1 MMKKIKSIVAIIM
14 TAILMTVNCSCV
26 LVSADSDY
34 GIDELFSDLGNLL
47 AIDRQLDSYGF
58 SESQKDDIYALGIL
72 YGIGKAFEDYS
83 NQQSSG
89 TNQNNTE
96 SENSGEQKYDS
107 DQENSSE
114 ETVQYIGSFT
124 CNPDELT
131 FDAARWTS
139 ENYGYEFYT
148 PEDWKRMDNDHQ
160 DPSIDIISD
169 THIIFTNPN
178 VSVIISP
185 NGIFIPKNDEIIVGI
200 DKTIVI
206 PAKNFI
212 ASFRLLDAIVSYVLV
227 IDFKILLYIVL
238 ISIACLFSI
247 TASSS
252 RSLSSSYRV
261 TIVPLYSFSKTNSL
275 AFNDEVKYTSVFSI
289 FSRSIK
295 SLFLVDFFNTS
306 TFASIS

>member
-169 THIIFTNPN
+169 KDGNTQMVLAVQDYGRELSIDEIAQMFSKEEDYTVGGIVNINGLEMVYAEWNVDGNP
-178 VSVIISP
+178 VPQFAFESP
-185 NGIFIPKNDEIIVGI
+185 NNPGKMLTVCYTCSDPDIAFQIIE
-200 DKTIVI
+200 
-206 PAKNFI
+206 
-212 ASFRLLDAIVSYVLV
+212 SFKAI
-227 IDFKILLYIVL
+227 
-238 ISIACLFSI
+238 
-247 TASSS
+247 
-252 RSLSSSYRV
+252 
-261 TIVPLYSFSKTNSL
+261 
-275 AFNDEVKYTSVFSI
+275 
-289 FSRSIK
+289 
-295 SLFLVDFFNTS
+295 
-306 TFASIS
+306 